1 MSPKLAIAVKSLQS
15 CSAIVHFVAAS
26 SLASS
31 MDSGTYALP
40 ESRSNIVKASSL
52 SIGGAEACD
61 LFVKRSQIENRR
73 ESQTRVA
80 SSLNIKEEEE
90 GSPCRSQCNSKKEAT
105 PPPRICIP
113 RKGGGDC
120 GE

>member
-1 MSPKLAIAVKSLQS
+1 
-15 CSAIVHFVAAS
+15 
-26 SLASS
+26 

-61 LFVKRSQIENRR
+61 LFVKRSQIENRQ

-80 SSLNIKEEEE
+80 SNQTSKEEEE
-90 GSPCRSQCNSKKEAT
+90 GSPCRTNA
-105 PPPRICIP
+105 IP
-113 RKGGGDC
+113 RKRLHRLQ
-120 GE
+120 